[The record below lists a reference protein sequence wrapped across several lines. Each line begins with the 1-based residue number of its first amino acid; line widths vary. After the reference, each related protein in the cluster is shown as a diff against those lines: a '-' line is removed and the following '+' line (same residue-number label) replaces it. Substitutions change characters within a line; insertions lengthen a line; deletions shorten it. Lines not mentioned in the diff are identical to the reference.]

1 LRLKSST
8 ASRERDHIAVRVLA
22 RRRRTAALD
31 LVAVGTH
38 TDWTTGNV
46 VLVNSR
52 QMFGTPEA
60 AGG

>member
-1 LRLKSST
+1 
-8 ASRERDHIAVRVLA
+8 
-22 RRRRTAALD
+22 LD